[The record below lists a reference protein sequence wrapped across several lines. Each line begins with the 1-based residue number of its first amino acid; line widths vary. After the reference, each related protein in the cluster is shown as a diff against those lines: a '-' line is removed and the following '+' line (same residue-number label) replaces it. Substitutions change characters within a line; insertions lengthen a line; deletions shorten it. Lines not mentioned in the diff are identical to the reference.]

1 MKILVIADTHI
12 PDFAPELPAGLAA
25 PLRRCDLILHAGDV
39 TRVEVLEELAGH
51 APVRVAMGNNDR
63 PEVAAWGAENEVRL
77 DAGGVTIAMVHDSG
91 PRSGRERRLA
101 RRFADARL
109 VIFGHSHIPVDERV
123 GGQRLFNPGSPT
135 WKRREPV
142 PTYGWVTIGG
152 GRLRTGIVPLD

>member
-12 PDFAPELPAGLAA
+12 PDFARELPPALAG
-25 PLRRCDLILHAGDV
+25 PLRRCDLIMHAGDV
-39 TRVEVLEELAGH
+39 TRVEVLEELARH

-63 PEVAAWGAENEVRL
+63 PEVAAWGAEKEVRL
-77 DAGGVTIAMVHDSG
+77 DAGGVSIAMVHDSG
-91 PRSGRERRLA
+91 PRPGRERRLA

-123 GGQRLFNPGSPT
+123 GRQRLFNPGSPT

-142 PTYGWVTIGG
+142 PTYGWVTVSG
-152 GRLRTGIVPLD
+152 GRVRTGIVPLG